1 MKDFTIDGKTQR
13 VFVLTQSDT
22 RVVYIPLKD
31 LHRVDYDRLVEFDKE
46 EGELM
51 KVLARSVLDNGMN
64 ALTQFES
71 LLQIMDINADGQGTR
86 IRKPVELQSVVSSP
100 SPTDQNST
108 LLAILSKLT
117 EVAVAPAPAPAPVAP
132 PESAPVAPPAQKRA
146 AQKRAAPQKK

>member
-86 IRKPVELQSVVSSP
+86 VRKPVELQSIVSSP
-100 SPTDQNST
+100 NPTDQNST

-117 EVAVAPAPAPAPVAP
+117 EVAVAPAPAPVAP